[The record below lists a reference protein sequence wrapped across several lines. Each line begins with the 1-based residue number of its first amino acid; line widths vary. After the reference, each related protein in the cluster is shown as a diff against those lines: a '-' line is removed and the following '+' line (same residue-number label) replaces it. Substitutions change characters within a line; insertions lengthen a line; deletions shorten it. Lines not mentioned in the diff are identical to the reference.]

1 MPNAFNPSV
10 SAALPGPAWLVDLR
24 REVVEGICDVA
35 PPSTDEEV
43 WRYSRIGDL
52 DLDRF
57 QPLATQTPL
66 VEPFMDPA
74 ATDANAATVVLRN
87 GWLEEFSISEEAAAL
102 GVTVGRIGD
111 LGDGAEYFASVLT
124 TPVDLFGHLNRA
136 FGPEP
141 LAVMVPDGVRLD
153 APIVVLVHTD
163 ADSAALFPRLFV
175 RCGVDTDVT
184 VVEHHT
190 SSSDVVSMVAPVL
203 EAQVEADARL
213 RHALV
218 QDLGTGLWNLV
229 HQAFRVDQNAT
240 VETFVAGLGGCY
252 ARTRTDCR
260 LVGRGAE
267 ARLTAAYYGEQDQ
280 IHDFRT
286 FQEHAAPDTTSEL
299 LFKGALDGTS
309 RSVYSGLIR
318 VDPEAVRTRAY
329 QTNRN
334 IKLSADAWAH
344 SVPNLEIETDDVV
357 CSHASTVSPVDED
370 QLFYLESRG
379 VPTTIAE
386 RLLVEGFFDEVI
398 SRAPTRAVGLLL
410 RAALVERLDRRLRN
424 FRSEA
429 AA

>member
-10 SAALPGPAWLVDLR
+10 SAALPGPAWLVGLR
-24 REVVEGICDVA
+24 REVVDAIGDVA

-57 QPLATQTPL
+57 QPLAAQTPL
-66 VEPFMDPA
+66 VEPLMAPGANDS
-74 ATDANAATVVLRN
+74 NAATVVLRN
-87 GWLEEFSISEEAAAL
+87 GWLDESSISTEAAAL

-111 LGDGAEYFASVLT
+111 LGDGAACFASVLS

-141 LAVMVPDGVRLD
+141 LAVVVPDGVRLD
-153 APIVVLVHTD
+153 APIVVRVHTD
-163 ADSAALFPRLFV
+163 ADSAAVFPRLYV
-175 RCGVDTDVT
+175 RCGAEADVT
-184 VVEHHT
+184 VVEYHT
-190 SSSDVVSMVAPVL
+190 SSSGAVSMAAPVL

-218 QDLGTGLWNLV
+218 QDLGTGMWNLA

-267 ARLTAAYYGEQDQ
+267 ARLTAAYYGEHDQ
-280 IHDFRT
+280 THDFRT

-334 IKLSADAWAH
+334 IKLSSDAWAH

-386 RLLVEGFFDEVI
+386 RLLVEGFFHDVI
-398 SRAPTRAVGLLL
+398 SRAPSETVGLAL
-410 RAALVERLDRRLRN
+410 RAALVERLDRRMRT
-424 FRSEA
+424 FSPEA

>member
-1 MPNAFNPSV
+1 VPNAFNPSV
-10 SAALPGPAWLVDLR
+10 SAELPGPAWLADLR
-24 REVVEGICDVA
+24 REVAEGIDDVA
-35 PPSTDEEV
+35 PPSSDEEV

-52 DLDRF
+52 ELDRF
-57 QPLATQTPL
+57 QPLVVQAPL
-66 VEPFMDPA
+66 VDPLA
-74 ATDANAATVVLRN
+74 GPGATDVNAATLVLRN
-87 GWLEEFSISEEAAAL
+87 GWLEDSWISAEAAGL
-102 GVTVGRIGD
+102 GVTAGPIGD
-111 LGDGAEYFASVLT
+111 LEDGAAHFASVLNV
-124 TPVDLFGHLNRA
+124 PVDLFGHLNRA

-141 LAVMVPDGVRLD
+141 LAVVIPDGVRLD
-153 APIVVLVHTD
+153 APIVVRIHTD
-163 ADSAALFPRLFV
+163 ADSSALFPRLFV
-175 RCGVDTDVT
+175 RGGVDSDVT
-184 VVEHHT
+184 IVEHHT
-190 SSSDVVSMVAPVL
+190 SADVVSMVAPVL
-203 EAQVEADARL
+203 EALVEADARL
-213 RHALV
+213 SHALI
-218 QDLGTGLWNLV
+218 QDLGTGVWQFA
-229 HQAFRVDQNAT
+229 HQVFRVAQNAT

-267 ARLTAAYYGEQDQ
+267 AHLTAAYYGEGDQ
-280 IHDFRT
+280 THDFRT

-299 LFKGALDGTS
+299 LFKGALDDTS

-334 IKLSADAWAH
+334 IKLSPDAWAQ

-386 RLLVEGFFDEVI
+386 RLLVEGFFNDVVK
-398 SRAPTRAVGLLL
+398 RAPTEAVGLAL

-424 FRSEA
+424 FRPEA

>member
-1 MPNAFNPSV
+1 MCTRR
-10 SAALPGPAWLVDLR
+10 AAAVAGLG
-24 REVVEGICDVA
+24 DVA
-35 PPSTDEEV
+35 HPDVGEEV
-43 WRYSRIGDL
+43 WRYSRIDEL
-52 DLDRF
+52 DLERYLPSS
-57 QPLATQTPL
+57 QRP
-66 VEPFMDPA
+66 V
-74 ATDANAATVVLRN
+74 ANTGVDGFIADGAAATVVLCD
-87 GWLEEFSISEEAAAL
+87 GWIQSVYISEAATEADVLIGTVADLVSGPAL
-102 GVTVGRIGD
+102 
-111 LGDGAEYFASVLT
+111 LGAVLEA
-124 TPVDLFGHLNRA
+124 PVDLFGHLNRA
-136 FGPEP
+136 FCPEP
-141 LAVMVPDGVRLD
+141 LAVVVPDGVRLD
-153 APIVVLVHTD
+153 APIVVRVHTD
-163 ADSAALFPRLFV
+163 ADSAALFPRLYV
-175 RCGVDTDVT
+175 RCGAETDVT

-190 SSSDVVSMVAPVL
+190 SSSGAVSMVAPVL

-218 QDLGTGLWNLV
+218 QDLGTGMWNLA

-267 ARLTAAYYGEQDQ
+267 ARLTAAYYGEHDQ
-280 IHDFRT
+280 THDFRT

-318 VDPEAVRTRAY
+318 VDPEAVHTRAY

-386 RLLVEGFFDEVI
+386 RLLVEGFFDDVI
-398 SRAPTRAVGLLL
+398 SRAPSETVGLAL
-410 RAALVERLDRRLRN
+410 RAALVERLDRRMRTS
-424 FRSEA
+424 RPEA